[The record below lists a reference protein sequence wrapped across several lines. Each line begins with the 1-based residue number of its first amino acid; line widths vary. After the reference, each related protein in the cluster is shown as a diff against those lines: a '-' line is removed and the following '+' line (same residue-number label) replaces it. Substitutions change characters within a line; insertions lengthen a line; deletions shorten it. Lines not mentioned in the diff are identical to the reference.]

1 MGGNTVGNQTDI
13 HYALRVTF
21 GVVHGVLLTLCSFGL
36 ALFFPSLSQFL
47 FAVFGC
53 IVIPLLSFLLT
64 IFCSLCIFYVSSRG
78 NLKDTPYMSYAHILN
93 TAWIPPVGIFVVN
106 LVILP
111 LEMMPSLGFS
121 GPINTL
127 LITSIVMNLILTTI
141 LQIYVGRKIQEEIS
155 SKSPGVS
162 GPT

>member
-1 MGGNTVGNQTDI
+1 
-13 HYALRVTF
+13 
-21 GVVHGVLLTLCSFGL
+21 
-36 ALFFPSLSQFL
+36 
-47 FAVFGC
+47 
-53 IVIPLLSFLLT
+53 
-64 IFCSLCIFYVSSRG
+64 
-78 NLKDTPYMSYAHILN
+78 MSYAHILN